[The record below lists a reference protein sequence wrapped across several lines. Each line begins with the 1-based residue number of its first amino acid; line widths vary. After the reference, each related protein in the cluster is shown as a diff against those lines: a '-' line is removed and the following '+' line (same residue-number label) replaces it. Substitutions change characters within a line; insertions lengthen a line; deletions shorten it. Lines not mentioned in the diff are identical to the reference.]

1 MAFNITF
8 DVGTPCP
15 GGSHA
20 PVTIQRVE
28 NTAQNLTIDVSF
40 TEARTP
46 LSVTEREQFAR
57 GLVRLLCSQ
66 GSAGTNAQVRTA
78 LEATS
83 VNLTLSGF

>member
-8 DVGTPCP
+8 DVGTPCG

-28 NTAQNLTIDVSF
+28 NAAQNLTVTVGF
-40 TEARTP
+40 TEARQP
-46 LSVTEREQFAR
+46 LTATEREQFALM
-57 GLVRLLCSQ
+57 LVRLLCSQ

-78 LEATS
+78 LEAKT
-83 VNLTLSGF
+83 VDLTLPGF